1 MLNLHPTAIIDP
13 RAKLHDG
20 VRVGPL
26 CIVGADVE
34 LGPETHLLSH
44 VSVQGPTRLGARN
57 VVHPFAALGGDPQH
71 RNHQGE
77 TTSLHIGDD
86 NVIREHVTV
95 HRGTVEGGGVTRIGH
110 GCLLMAGAHVAHDAT
125 LGDRITLTNGTL
137 LGGHVQLG
145 DWVVAAGHVA
155 VAPFVR
161 VGESA
166 FLAGNAMIERD
177 VPPFLIAAGDR
188 ATLRAV
194 NRVGL
199 QRRSVPEPSLAAIRQ
214 AFQRLFALDGSRELL
229 PCESD
234 QMKQD
239 PFVAQLLEFL
249 RTPSRVGLMPRH
261 RARAY
266 RERGAGGSSGS
277 SGPEGSRE
285 T

>member
-1 MLNLHPTAIIDP
+1 MLDLHPTAIIDP
-13 RAKLHDG
+13 KATLHDG

-26 CIVGADVE
+26 CTVGADVE
-34 LGPETHLLSH
+34 LGPETHLLAH
-44 VSVQGPTRLGARN
+44 VSIQGPTRLGARN

-71 RNHQGE
+71 RDHQGE
-77 TTSLHIGDD
+77 RTWLQIGDD
-86 NVIREHVTV
+86 NVIREHVTI
-95 HRGTVEGGGVTRIGH
+95 HRGTAAGGGVTRIGH

-125 LGDRITLTNGTL
+125 LGDRVTLTNGTL
-137 LGGHVQLG
+137 LGGHVQLD

-161 VGESA
+161 IGESS
-166 FLAGNAMIERD
+166 FLAGNAMVERD

-214 AFQRLFALDGSRELL
+214 AFQRLFSLAGSRELL
-229 PCESD
+229 ERESEP
-234 QMKQD
+234 MRRD
-239 PFVAQLLEFL
+239 PFVARLLDFL
-249 RTPSRVGLMPRH
+249 RAPSRAGVMPRH
-261 RARAY
+261 RAKTY

-277 SGPEGSRE
+277 RGPEGRRE

>member
-1 MLNLHPTAIIDP
+1 MLDLHPTAIIDP
-13 RAKLHDG
+13 KARLHDG

-26 CIVGADVE
+26 CTVGADVE
-34 LGPETHLLSH
+34 IGPETHLLAH
-44 VSVQGPTRLGARN
+44 VSIQGPTRLGARN

-71 RNHQGE
+71 RDHQDE
-77 TTSLHIGDD
+77 RTWLHVGDD
-86 NVIREHVTV
+86 NVVREHVTI
-95 HRGTVEGGGVTRIGH
+95 HRGTVAGGGVTRVGH
-110 GCLLMAGAHVAHDAT
+110 GCLLMAGAHVAHDAS
-125 LGDRITLTNGTL
+125 LGDRVTLTNGTL

-161 VGESA
+161 VGESS

-214 AFQRLFALDGSRELL
+214 AFHRLFSLAGSRELL
-229 PCESD
+229 ERESD
-234 QMKQD
+234 QMRRD
-239 PFVAQLLEFL
+239 AFVARLLDFL
-249 RTPSRVGLMPRH
+249 QAPSRAGVMPRH
-261 RARAY
+261 RGKVY
-266 RERGAGGSSGS
+266 REREAGGSSGS
-277 SGPEGSRE
+277 RGPDGRRE